1 MIHPTAIIE
10 PGAQL
15 GADCEVM
22 ARAIVTRHAVLGDRV
37 IVHPGAVV
45 GGDPQFLKFDRRTP
59 TFVRVDEG
67 AVIRENVTLNRSIYE
82 NQATVVGARCFLM
95 AGSHA
100 GHDCV
105 LADDVVLANN
115 AMLAGHVTV
124 GAFSFVGGGA
134 GIHQFVR
141 IGESVMVGGLARIT
155 RDLAPFTIVAERD
168 EVSGLNLVGLKRRGF
183 SRDAIREL
191 KGAFRAVYFQ
201 PGDIRRLA
209 AEALASGSCASA
221 EATRFLAFFAEGK
234 RGFAR
239 AARIVEDAE
248 RDAAS
253 SA

>member
-22 ARAIVTRHAVLGDRV
+22 AHAVVTRHAVLGDRV
-37 IVHPGAVV
+37 VVYPGAVV

-59 TFVRVDEG
+59 TSVRVGEG
-67 AVIRENVTLNRSIYE
+67 TVVRENATINRSIHE
-82 NQATVVGARCFLM
+82 NQATVVGARCFFM
-95 AGSHA
+95 AGAHA

-105 LADDVVLANN
+105 LGDDVVLANN
-115 AMLAGHVTV
+115 AMLAGHVSV
-124 GAFSFVGGGA
+124 GAFTFVGGGA

-141 IGESVMVGGLARIT
+141 IGESVMIGGLARIT

-183 SRDAIREL
+183 PRETIREL
-191 KGAFRAVYFQ
+191 KEAFRAVYHQ
-201 PGDIRRLA
+201 SGDIRRLA
-209 AEALASGSCASA
+209 AAALASGACASD
-221 EATRFLAFFAEGK
+221 EAKRFLAFFAEGK

-239 AARIVEDAE
+239 VARSP
-248 RDAAS
+248 DAAEKPVPS
-253 SA
+253 E